1 VIKKATYLVSIFI
14 GEPTEQ
20 HAKIKDIAA
29 QVSDGEYEFLHLHR
43 MGAFLVLNTGRDAGQ
58 LAKSFAQATASADRI
73 FVCEL
78 GQDFQALG
86 LSKATYWLSNHLVTK
101 PQTLSA
107 RHGNPFTDA

>member
-1 VIKKATYLVSIFI
+1 MIKKATYLVSVFI

-43 MGAFLVLNTGRDAGQ
+43 MGVFLVLNTNRDATQ
-58 LAKSFAQATASADRI
+58 LAKSFSQATASDDRM

-78 GQDFQALG
+78 GHEFHALG

-101 PQTLSA
+101 PQTLA
-107 RHGNPFTDA
+107 TRRGNPFIDA